1 MTDSSTLTTRG
12 LGDLERSALRFENY
26 NDGFILPDTFLI
38 VRLDAHRYGDWSELA
53 DDYPCGPTMTRALHA
68 TARDLMTASFRVII
82 AYTHGDEI
90 SLVIDPSENANPLR
104 RSKIISTFA
113 SAAAI
118 HFLKHSG
125 LSATFDAK
133 LSELPSLDRVL
144 EYLFWQRRY
153 CFRNA
158 TTIALRTALR
168 EHGHSREQR
177 IATLAS
183 LGIHLT
189 DIPSTTR
196 RGALHSWE
204 TLTRDGREHFKLH
217 TFTELPD
224 DDAQYLTLVQTR
236 LNKAL
241 NIPERSVVVEK
252 PRHQHAQH
260 KSAQHQPTQHKMTQ
274 HKITQGKL
282 TQGQLAQRQPIQK
295 QAPAVTQNIPANP
308 DKQSPKPHEFKKNKK
323 AQVSV
328 FKMPAK

>member
-38 VRLDAHRYGDWSELA
+38 VRLDAHRYGDWIELA
-53 DDYPCGPTMTRALHA
+53 EEYPCGPTITRALHA

-133 LSELPSLDRVL
+133 LSELPSLDRVF

-158 TTIALRTALR
+158 TTIALRTALHQHGYSR
-168 EHGHSREQR
+168 EDAEKHIVGVSEEQR

-183 LGIHLT
+183 LGVQLK
-189 DIPSTTR
+189 DIPATTR

-204 TLTRDGREHFKLH
+204 TFTREGREHFQLH
-217 TFTELPD
+217 TFADLPD
-224 DDAQYLTLVQTR
+224 DDTQYLTLIRSR
-236 LNKAL
+236 LHNALDITEKA
-241 NIPERSVVVEK
+241 VVVEK
-252 PRHQHAQH
+252 PR
-260 KSAQHQPTQHKMTQ
+260 
-274 HKITQGKL
+274 
-282 TQGQLAQRQPIQK
+282 
-295 QAPAVTQNIPANP
+295 QAPGQKHAPPISRESQAKPPIHT
-308 DKQSPKPHEFKKNKK
+308 PKPHQFKKTKK
-323 AQVSV
+323 AQVSI
-328 FKMPAK
+328 FKMPSK

>member
-38 VRLDAHRYGDWSELA
+38 VRLDAHRYGDWSQLA
-53 DDYPCGPTMTRALHA
+53 DEYPCGPTITRALHA

-90 SLVIDPSENANPLR
+90 SLVIDPSENVNPLR
-104 RSKIISTFA
+104 RSKIISTLA

-133 LSELPSLDRVL
+133 LSELPSLHRVL

-158 TTIALRTALR
+158 TTIALRTALN
-168 EHGHSREQR
+168 EQGYSRDDVEKHIVGVSEEQR

-183 LGIHLT
+183 LGIQLK
-189 DIPSTTR
+189 DIPATTR
-196 RGALHSWE
+196 RGALHLWE
-204 TLTRDGREHFKLH
+204 TFTRDGREHFQLQSLAD
-217 TFTELPD
+217 LPD
-224 DDAQYLTLVQTR
+224 DDTQYLTLIKSR
-236 LNKAL
+236 LHHAL
-241 NIPERSVVVEK
+241 DIPEKAVVVEK
-252 PRHQHAQH
+252 P
-260 KSAQHQPTQHKMTQ
+260 
-274 HKITQGKL
+274 
-282 TQGQLAQRQPIQK
+282 K
-295 QAPAVTQNIPANP
+295 QAPAQKHASSVPRESPTKPP
-308 DKQSPKPHEFKKNKK
+308 THTPKPHQFKKTKK
-323 AQVSV
+323 AQVSI
-328 FKMPAK
+328 FKMPSK